1 MLTVRTLGAALLL
14 TVASAACATVPKQAV
29 RDATTSVAT
38 QVELAQAAL
47 ELCRGGDAGQC
58 DRLAQNLENIQS
70 NNQSLAALAQ
80 DKK

>member
-1 MLTVRTLGAALLL
+1 MSKTRLSWAMLALPLTL
-14 TVASAACATVPKQAV
+14 AACAGVPKQAV
-29 RDATTSVAT
+29 RDATTSVGT

-47 ELCRGGDAGQC
+47 TLCRGGDADQC
-58 DRLAQNLENIQS
+58 DRLARNLDNIAS